1 MINCK
6 ICNILHNTICNKL
19 KKLIDKYKNIEITKL
34 FDEFKYYKNK
44 IKKNQYVCKICNK
57 KFTNST
63 NMKNHIINKICEKQK
78 EFRCT
83 NCYKLFPLKKNYIY
97 HIQNKVCQK
106 NIYNSYEQKN
116 IINSTN
122 NTQNI
127 NTQNINNQ
135 TIFNQNINNQ
145 NINNHQNIFI
155 ALPNLNTPN
164 LNTQLELKPFRNASY
179 NITPEKYLE
188 YASNPEQAI
197 KLFIKDEHF
206 NPNKPER
213 MNILNTNLRSNRVQI
228 FDNDDDNVCRWMTK
242 DKATVSELLYDR
254 GVNHLFVAKNIIEAN
269 GLYLDPR
276 KERNLKEKINEY
288 ETNPKIKKQYI
299 GMISDLSYDYHNMIE
314 ENRKISNSIKNII

>member
-6 ICNILHNTICNKL
+6 ICNKLHNTICNKL
-19 KKLIDKYKNIEITKL
+19 KILIDKYKNIEITKL
-34 FDEFKYYKNK
+34 LDEFKYYKNK
-44 IKKNQYVCKICNK
+44 INKKQYVCNICNK
-57 KFTNST
+57 KFTNIT
-63 NMKNHIINKICEKQK
+63 NMKNHIINKICKKQK

-122 NTQNI
+122 NTQ

-242 DKATVSELLYDR
+242 DKSTVSELLYDR